1 MDNSNP
7 NFSFTTNLSGIRAAS
22 GGGMKL
28 SEGFYNG
35 TVTDAFQ
42 TTSKNGR
49 PQIAIKITLSG
60 AFEGMVRTSW
70 VGIPTSADD
79 NVRYFWRAIFESL
92 GYTPAQIDQG
102 DIGVSRDVL
111 IDRSCSIYYKPGDRD
126 MGIYEELKFLSPND
140 FTQQKAQFEAAVV
153 APVSA
158 LGSTGGTPGIGA
170 STAAPVTASTNGV
183 GIGGNTVSKEGL
195 LAALNR

>member
-49 PQIAIKITLSG
+49 AQIAIKITLSG

-92 GYTPAQIDQG
+92 GYSPAQIDQG

-111 IDRSCSIYYKPGDRD
+111 VDRSCSIYYKPGDRD

-140 FTQQKAQFEAAVV
+140 FAQQKAQFEAAVV
-153 APVSA
+153 APTSA
-158 LGSTGGTPGIGA
+158 LGSIGGTPGIGA
-170 STAAPVTASTNGV
+170 STAAPVAASTNGV